1 MSYFAIA
8 VPLTLGLMLGMLFL
22 LEFGRRLARRDSATG
37 EAATGTLD
45 SAVFALLGLLLAFT
59 FSGALQR
66 FDTRRAQIV
75 EETNNIGTAWL
86 RVDLLPADTQPALRD
101 LFKRY
106 VDSRLEIYSNLQDIE
121 ATSAEFQHS
130 NALQSEI
137 WNRAVAAC
145 NEKRDPAAT
154 TLVIDALNTMFDIT
168 TTRAAA
174 ARMHPPLVV
183 FALLFLLAL
192 ASAFVAGHGMASAA
206 TAPWLHMLTFAA
218 MISASVYLVLDL
230 EYPRAGFVRIDGFDQ
245 TLADLRRSMR
255 RVRASEKCPQAQGQ
269 WPDRT
274 CRGGP
279 TSWCWISTGSS
290 GRT

>member
-8 VPLTLGLMLGMLFL
+8 IPITLGLMLGMLFL
-22 LEFGRRLARRDSATG
+22 LEFGRRLGLRHSAAG
-37 EAATGTLD
+37 AAATGTLD

-59 FSGALQR
+59 FSGASQR

-86 RVDLLPADTQPALRD
+86 RLDLLPADAQPPLRD
-101 LFKRY
+101 LFRNY
-106 VDSRLEIYSNLQDIE
+106 VDSRLEVYENLQNVE
-121 ATSAEFQHS
+121 ATSAELQRS
-130 NALQSEI
+130 SALQSQI
-137 WNRAVAAC
+137 WNRAVVAC
-145 NEKRDPAAT
+145 GEKRDPATT
-154 TLVIDALNTMFDIT
+154 TLVIEALNAMFDIT

-183 FALLFLLAL
+183 FALLFVLAL
-192 ASAFVAGHGMASAA
+192 ASAFVAGHGMAYAPS
-206 TAPWLHMLTFAA
+206 APWLHMLTFAA

-255 RVRASEKCPQAQGQ
+255 
-269 WPDRT
+269 
-274 CRGGP
+274 
-279 TSWCWISTGSS
+279 
-290 GRT
+290 